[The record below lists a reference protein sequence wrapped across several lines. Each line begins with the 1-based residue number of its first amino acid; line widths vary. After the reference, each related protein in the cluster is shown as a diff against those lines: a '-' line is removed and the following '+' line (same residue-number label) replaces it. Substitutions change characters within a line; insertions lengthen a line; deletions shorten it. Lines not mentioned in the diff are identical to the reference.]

1 MRKCFG
7 AVLGSFWDRFGIT
20 LGSFWRR
27 FGIALAS
34 FWDRF
39 GIALALFWDRFGMLF
54 FKHMV
59 GPSFFYRRESAGNKT
74 WFLKTWLYTGSVER
88 PPGMPT

>member
-1 MRKCFG
+1 MGSFWDNFG
-7 AVLGSFWDRFGIT
+7 IMLGSFWDRFGII
-20 LGSFWRR
+20 LG
-27 FGIALAS
+27 S

-39 GIALALFWDRFGMLF
+39 GIMLGSFWDRFEIILASF
-54 FKHMV
+54 WDVVFKNMV
-59 GPSFFYRRESAGNKT
+59 GPSFFYKQEPASNKT